1 MRPLRTLQCDE
12 ERVVVVVSRYN
23 FSNVEDGKWGHIE
36 AGPSGKEW
44 NGMVGQVSSAGDLMV
59 SSSLHQAAWGDVDFV
74 ICDMFLTFI
83 RL

>member
-12 ERVVVVVSRYN
+12 ERVFVSRYN

-44 NGMVGQVSSAGDLMV
+44 NGMVGQVSSAADLMV
-59 SSSLHQAAWGDVDFV
+59 SSSLH
-74 ICDMFLTFI
+74 
-83 RL
+83 